1 MNIRPLILICALFC
15 FAFSCD
21 DRADIEADECPQNIG
36 CTKIYVLV
44 TAEIKDA
51 NDKPYKLDAYYT
63 TKISTGEKISYQN
76 QETDASA
83 QYYGAYPILG
93 DGQLAKTSKTGQEFE
108 FIGFK
113 DGKEV
118 LRKKFVIGHDCC
130 HVHLVS
136 GDTKI
141 TML

>member
-1 MNIRPLILICALFC
+1 MNIRPLILICAVLC
-15 FAFSCD
+15 FAFSCED
-21 DRADIEADECPQNIG
+21 GADMEAEECPQNIG

-44 TAEIKDA
+44 NAEIKDA

-63 TKISTGEKISYQN
+63 TKMSTGEKISLQN

-108 FIGFK
+108 FTGIK

-118 LRKKFVIGHDCC
+118 LKRKFVIGHDCC
-130 HVHLVS
+130 HIHLIS

-141 TML
+141 SIL